1 MKRLSFSCIKNL
13 FSQIKL
19 PETIKIEKGKP
30 VMIMLTAS
38 WCGPCSIIK
47 DKVLSDEAVRNELIR
62 FENVIIDIDSHEGKK
77 FISSLDKSIGYDG
90 GIPFFILL
98 NIKTKKPN

>member
-1 MKRLSFSCIKNL
+1 
-13 FSQIKL
+13 
-19 PETIKIEKGKP
+19 
-30 VMIMLTAS
+30 MIMLTAS